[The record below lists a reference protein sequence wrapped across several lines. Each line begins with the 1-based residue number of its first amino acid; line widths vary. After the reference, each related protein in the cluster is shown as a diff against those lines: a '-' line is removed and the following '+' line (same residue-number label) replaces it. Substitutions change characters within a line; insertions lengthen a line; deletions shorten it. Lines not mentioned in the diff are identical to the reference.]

1 MFFMGDKWI
10 ILINERESK
19 RMNRNATSLSMSIA
33 YVIPFTFVGYI
44 KSEDVLKLRRSIER
58 GRMTNLNN

>member
-1 MFFMGDKWI
+1 
-10 ILINERESK
+10 
-19 RMNRNATSLSMSIA
+19 MNRNATSLSMSIA